1 MSEYNGWTNYPTWNL
16 ALWMN
21 NSFVQQRYWTS
32 RAEKILKDC
41 DNDFVEAKYNLASEI
56 REDCFERE
64 PDIKS
69 DMGQYSDILTWALQE
84 INFEEIAE
92 SFLES

>member
-1 MSEYNGWTNYPTWNL
+1 MNEYNGFTNYPTWNQ

-21 NSFVQQRYWTS
+21 ASRVQERHWTK
-32 RAEKILKDC
+32 RAEEILKEC
-41 DNDFVEAKYNLASEI
+41 NNDFIEAKYNLASEI
-56 REDCFERE
+56 REDCFRRKPE
-64 PDIKS
+64 IKS
-69 DMGQYSDILTWALQE
+69 DMGQYSEILNWALQE